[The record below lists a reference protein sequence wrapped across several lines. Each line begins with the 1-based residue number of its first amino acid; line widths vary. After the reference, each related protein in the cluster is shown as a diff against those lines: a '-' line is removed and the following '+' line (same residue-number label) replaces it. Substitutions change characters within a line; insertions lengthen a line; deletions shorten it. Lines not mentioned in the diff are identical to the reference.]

1 MNANI
6 ANNANPIVVVRLR
19 DTSITMSNRDATIE
33 GAPRDWY
40 EMIEVA
46 DTVKALNPVSLTITE
61 SVDLFAVKE
70 ILRNLDLGNNNTLRS
85 LTLKQL
91 WQEGIQV
98 LAQELQG
105 NITLTSLN
113 IDPLL
118 VGYYQDGSIVKDF
131 SPGTEGTYAENI
143 HDILLNNRAL
153 NSFAITLPIAL
164 YEQNQNQ
171 ARFGNFDFNDVNL
184 VEANIVG
191 NCVEVELIAPEAL

>member
-91 WQEGIQV
+91 
-98 LAQELQG
+98 
-105 NITLTSLN
+105 
-113 IDPLL
+113 
-118 VGYYQDGSIVKDF
+118 
-131 SPGTEGTYAENI
+131 
-143 HDILLNNRAL
+143 
-153 NSFAITLPIAL
+153 
-164 YEQNQNQ
+164 
-171 ARFGNFDFNDVNL
+171 
-184 VEANIVG
+184 
-191 NCVEVELIAPEAL
+191 